1 MGVYPETQVL
11 RIARQDYSN
20 GLCSPQSTNT
30 TLDPL
35 ILDLAPGYINFTLVY
50 GGPPNGIMNIPGK
63 FSCSIDGI
71 AFKDGC
77 IIPGAHGP
85 ADCFSSAVVPV
96 SQARLT
102 YTGNSPY
109 SLAKILQEGF
119 EVRLKV
125 DDSACGDCMRT
136 EGVCGYDSSVNWA
149 TCYCANHSSG
159 VENLFSLQL
168 QVPKHSPRTKV
179 CRTILS
185 LSLSL

>member
-85 ADCFSSAVVPV
+85 ALIVSAVLWSQSLRHVLHILATVQTVWRRSCRKGLKSGLMWMIQLVETACAQRESAGTIPLWIGQRATVPITPRGLRTCSPSSCR
-96 SQARLT
+96 SQSTVQGSRYAE
-102 YTGNSPY
+102 
-109 SLAKILQEGF
+109 QF
-119 EVRLKV
+119 
-125 DDSACGDCMRT
+125 
-136 EGVCGYDSSVNWA
+136 
-149 TCYCANHSSG
+149 
-159 VENLFSLQL
+159 
-168 QVPKHSPRTKV
+168 
-179 CRTILS
+179 S
-185 LSLSL
+185 LSL